1 MLSCNN
7 PNKIHYSSDYIA
19 FVILLKQNIFA
30 LLSPVL
36 IGAKCGQ
43 SVLVSRGYSH
53 NFVVCVN
60 CSRTESRKQGLKRQ
74 QQQQQ
79 QLPQQQQPQQQP
91 QQPHHSNNNHDNN
104 NCPVYNMRNLPA
116 FAELVHSKNKKDYLM
131 TLLPLLLASAKRA
144 ERGEQR
150 EC

>member
-7 PNKIHYSSDYIA
+7 PNKKHYSSDYIA

-74 QQQQQ
+74 QHQQQQ
-79 QLPQQQQPQQQP
+79 QHLPQQQQPQQQP
-91 QQPHHSNNNHDNN
+91 QQPHQQQQTPQQQLSR
-104 NCPVYNMRNLPA
+104 V
-116 FAELVHSKNKKDYLM
+116 
-131 TLLPLLLASAKRA
+131 
-144 ERGEQR
+144 
-150 EC
+150 